1 MSHRIV
7 SRAEAG
13 LAAPR
18 KKLAAAKTLRAELFL
33 HHSVTP
39 PTPDDPLGA
48 WRKVQDAAFGRGF
61 DDISYTFGV
70 HLATGTILEGR
81 SPSAVGAHTE
91 SYNATA
97 HAIVLIGN
105 LDAPDPPTMQAVDA
119 VRWLRTQMVARQL
132 LTSGH
137 RFRPHRAVKATAC
150 PGRYTMAIWD
160 AWTVPWQPPTPPPAP
175 LPSVPAGGDWTE
187 EMIVALPELSRAHRA
202 AQAADA
208 NQHQQTKNLQ
218 GLLQAANRTCAIDGD
233 FGPATETELRAWQ
246 HAAGCQVT
254 GTTTQETWRTLLGA

>member
-1 MSHRIV
+1 MSDHRIV

-13 LAAPR
+13 VEPPRRPLVAAR
-18 KKLAAAKTLRAELFL
+18 ARRAELFL

-39 PTPDDPLGA
+39 PVPDDPHEA

-81 SPSAVGAHTE
+81 SPSTVGAHTE
-91 SYNATA
+91 GYNPTA

-105 LDAPDPPTMQAVDA
+105 LDDPDRPTMQAVDA
-119 VRWLRTQMVARQL
+119 VRWLRSQMVARDL
-132 LTSGH
+132 LTSAH

-150 PGRYTMAIWD
+150 PGRYTVAIWPE
-160 AWTVPWQPPTPPPAP
+160 WTVAWQPPTPTPPPPAP
-175 LPSVPAGGDWTE
+175 PGNDWTE
-187 EMIVALPELSRAHRA
+187 ETIMALPELSRANRA
-202 AQAADA
+202 AQAADP

-218 GLLQAANRTCAIDGD
+218 GLLQAANRSVAIDGD
-233 FGPATETELRAWQ
+233 FGPATETELRSWQ
-246 HAAGCQVT
+246 QAAGCVAT
-254 GTTTQETWRTLLGA
+254 GTATQETWRTLLGA